1 MPSYSQW
8 YLRRR
13 PTRAIRSRRKG
24 RPTSPVA
31 LFTGIVQGKARI
43 QELEVRGSEFR
54 SLHVQL
60 PTGMAH
66 GIVTGASVALNGTCL
81 TVTRINQD
89 NLHFDVIEETLRATN
104 LGDLRPGDHVNYE
117 RSARMGDEIGGHQV
131 SGHVHCTGTIR
142 EVRNTD
148 DNCRMVFQLPTHV
161 MKYILPKGF
170 VAVDGC
176 SLTVGEVDGNS
187 FSVYLIPETLRL
199 TVLGEKKQGD
209 RVNIEVDAQTQ
220 AIVDTVERVM
230 AQQKAWNLKGTEL
243 QEAINGPRKRDWFKD
258 TVGSS
263 SLEPTWNAG
272 QSCGSR
278 FVKASMCHCYCS
290 AL

>member
-1 MPSYSQW
+1 MAWECRPSNVQGSII
-8 YLRRR
+8 RR
-13 PTRAIRSRRKG
+13 PTRAIRSRRRG

-43 QELEVRGSEFR
+43 QELEVRGSDFR
-54 SLHVQL
+54 SLRVQL
-60 PTGMAH
+60 PTRMAD
-66 GIVTGASVALNGTCL
+66 GLVTGASVALNGTCL
-81 TVTRINQD
+81 TVTKIDQD

-131 SGHVHCTGTIR
+131 SGHVHCTGTIG

-187 FSVYLIPETLRL
+187 FSVYLIPETLRM
-199 TVLGEKKQGD
+199 TVLGEKKQGH
-209 RVNIEVDAQTQ
+209 RVNIEIDAQTQ
-220 AIVDTVERVM
+220 AIVDTVERVL
-230 AQQKAWNLKGTEL
+230 AQQKA
-243 QEAINGPRKRDWFKD
+243 
-258 TVGSS
+258 
-263 SLEPTWNAG
+263 
-272 QSCGSR
+272 
-278 FVKASMCHCYCS
+278 
-290 AL
+290 